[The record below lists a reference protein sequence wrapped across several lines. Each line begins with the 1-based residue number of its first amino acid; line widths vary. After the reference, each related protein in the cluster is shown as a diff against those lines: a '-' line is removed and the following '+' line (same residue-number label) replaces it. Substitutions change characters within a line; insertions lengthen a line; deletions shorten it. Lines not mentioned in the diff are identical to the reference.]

1 MASDVTM
8 PRLSDSMEEGTVLK
22 WLVEEGGEV
31 KRGEPLVEIETDKA
45 NMTYDADSDGVLVEI
60 VAQEGDTLPIGEV
73 IARIGEAGEAKSSG
87 GDEESAG
94 DEEASAE
101 GDTEGEEAEGESDAK
116 TESESDAEAESESE
130 SESDAEADGDG
141 GTRAGAEDEGE
152 SGADGEGESGAD
164 GEGESGAD
172 GEGESGADGEGE
184 SGADGE
190 GGGEADA
197 DGDADADADADGA
210 EAESDG
216 EAGDGD
222 SEAAVAGA
230 EAGGGETQAAAGT
243 ATREKPSGGNGA
255 GRVKASPVAR
265 RMARDLGVE
274 LAQLEGTGPGGRIV
288 KADVQAAAENGGG
301 AKAGAAEPADDTA
314 EPKAAEAKPEKKD
327 KPKKADAKKAEE
339 KKEPAKEPQRSE
351 AGPKGEAEIQ
361 ELTKL
366 QQTVS
371 RRMAES
377 KATAPEFSISLTVDM
392 TAAVALRERL
402 KEISDP
408 VPSFNDMVVKASASA
423 LREFPRV
430 NGAYRDGKF
439 ELYEKVNVGI
449 AVAAQDALVVPTV
462 FDADKK
468 SLGQIARDARQVIE
482 KVKEKT
488 VTPPELSGGTFTV
501 SNLGMF
507 GIEQFTAIINPPQ
520 AAILT
525 VGKLEKR
532 PAVDDKGKIVARDQM
547 VLTLVCDH
555 RILYGADG
563 AQFLARVKE
572 LLQQPLS
579 LAL

>member
-87 GDEESAG
+87 GEDEAEESG
-94 DEEASAE
+94 QEEADDGGEDEAE
-101 GDTEGEEAEGESDAK
+101 DSDKEEGAGEDEGAEEEAEEPAQ
-116 TESESDAEAESESE
+116 
-130 SESDAEADGDG
+130 AEADGDG
-141 GTRAGAEDEGE
+141 E
-152 SGADGEGESGAD
+152 
-164 GEGESGAD
+164 
-172 GEGESGADGEGE
+172 
-184 SGADGE
+184 
-190 GGGEADA
+190 
-197 DGDADADADADGA
+197 A
-210 EAESDG
+210 EAEG
-216 EAGDGD
+216 
-222 SEAAVAGA
+222 EAAVAGA
-230 EAGGGETQAAAGT
+230 EGGGGETQAAAGT
-243 ATREKPSGGNGA
+243 ATSERPSGGNGD

-274 LAQLEGTGPGGRIV
+274 LAELEGTGPGGRIV

-301 AKAGAAEPADDTA
+301 AKAEAKAEPAEPA
-314 EPKAAEAKPEKKD
+314 EEAAPAEKKE
-327 KPKKADAKKAEE
+327 KPKKREE
-339 KKEPAKEPQRSE
+339 KKEAKAEPQRGE
-351 AGPKGEAEIQ
+351 AGAKGEVEIK
-361 ELTKL
+361 ELTRL

-377 KATAPEFSISLTVDM
+377 KATAPDFSIALTVDM
-392 TAAVALRERL
+392 TPAVELRERL
-402 KEISDP
+402 KEISDS
-408 VPSFNDMVVKASASA
+408 VPSFNDMVVKAAANA

-439 ELYEKVNVGI
+439 ELYDKVNIGF

-468 SLGQIARDARQVIE
+468 SLGQIARDAREVIE

-525 VGKLEKR
+525 VGKLDKK
-532 PAVDDKGKIVARDQM
+532 PAVDDKGRVVARDQM
-547 VLTLVCDH
+547 TLTMVCDH

-563 AQFLARVKE
+563 AKFLARIKE
-572 LLQQPLS
+572 LLEQPLS

>member
-22 WLVEEGGEV
+22 WLVDEGGEV

-73 IARIGEAGEAKSSG
+73 IARIGEEGEAKSGG
-87 GDEESAG
+87 GDEESTG
-94 DEEASAE
+94 DEEEA
-101 GDTEGEEAEGESDAK
+101 GGGEEAEGEAEGGAEGEGDAD
-116 TESESDAEAESESE
+116 ESGEAEEAAGEEEGAEEAEPAKAEAEGE
-130 SESDAEADGDG
+130 AEG
-141 GTRAGAEDEGE
+141 
-152 SGADGEGESGAD
+152 GEGE
-164 GEGESGAD
+164 
-172 GEGESGADGEGE
+172 
-184 SGADGE
+184 
-190 GGGEADA
+190 
-197 DGDADADADADGA
+197 A
-210 EAESDG
+210 EAEGDAEG
-216 EAGDGD
+216 EGADAAGGD
-222 SEAAVAGA
+222 EAAVAGA
-230 EAGGGETQAAAGT
+230 EGGGGETQAGAGT
-243 ATREKPSGGNGA
+243 ATREKTSGGNGD

-274 LAQLEGTGPGGRIV
+274 LAELEGTGPGGRIV
-288 KADVQAAAENGGG
+288 KADVQAAAENGG
-301 AKAGAAEPADDTA
+301 AK
-314 EPKAAEAKPEKKD
+314 AEAKAETADEGDGAAMGKAETKE
-327 KPKKADAKKAEE
+327 KPKKAEE
-339 KKEPAKEPQRSE
+339 KEPAKEPQRGE
-351 AGPKGEAEIQ
+351 AGAKGEAEIQ
-361 ELTKL
+361 ELTRL

-377 KATAPEFSISLTVDM
+377 KATAPDFSIALTVDM
-392 TAAVALRERL
+392 TAAVELRERL
-402 KEISDP
+402 KQISDP
-408 VPSFNDMVVKASASA
+408 VPSFNDMVAKAAA
-423 LREFPRV
+423 NTLREFPRV

-439 ELYEKVNVGI
+439 ELYENVNVGI
-449 AVAAQDALVVPTV
+449 AVAAQDALVVPTL

-468 SLGQIARDARQVIE
+468 SLGQIARDARNVIE

-525 VGKLEKR
+525 VGKLEKK
-532 PAVDDKGKIVARDQM
+532 PAVDDKGKLVARDQM

-572 LLQQPLS
+572 LLEQPLS

>member
-45 NMTYDADSDGVLVEI
+45 NMTYDADSNGVLVEI

-73 IARIGEAGEAKSSG
+73 IARIGEEGEAKSSG
-87 GDEESAG
+87 GEEESSGDEAEAGAEEAGEDAGGEEDEAASDEEGAK
-94 DEEASAE
+94 EAEPAK
-101 GDTEGEEAEGESDAK
+101 AEGE
-116 TESESDAEAESESE
+116 
-130 SESDAEADGDG
+130 G
-141 GTRAGAEDEGE
+141 
-152 SGADGEGESGAD
+152 GADA
-164 GEGESGAD
+164 
-172 GEGESGADGEGE
+172 
-184 SGADGE
+184 E
-190 GGGEADA
+190 GGGDKE
-197 DGDADADADADGA
+197 
-210 EAESDG
+210 
-216 EAGDGD
+216 
-222 SEAAVAGA
+222 EAAVAGA
-230 EAGGGETQAAAGT
+230 EGGGGETQAAAGT
-243 ATREKPSGGNGA
+243 ATREKPSEGNGD

-288 KADVQAAAENGGG
+288 KADVQAAAENGGA
-301 AKAGAAEPADDTA
+301 AKAETA
-314 EPKAAEAKPEKKD
+314 EEPEGAVETKPKEAK
-327 KPKKADAKKAEE
+327 EE
-339 KKEPAKEPQRSE
+339 KKEPAKEAKRAE
-351 AGPKGEAEIQ
+351 AGAKGEAEIQ
-361 ELTKL
+361 ELTRL

-377 KATAPEFSISLTVDM
+377 KATAPDFSISLTVDM
-392 TAAVALRERL
+392 TAAVELRERL
-402 KEISDP
+402 KQISDP
-408 VPSFNDMVVKASASA
+408 VPSFNDMVVKACASA
-423 LREFPRV
+423 LREFPKV

-439 ELYEKVNVGI
+439 ELYENVNVGI
-449 AVAAQDALVVPTV
+449 AVAAQDALVVPTL
-462 FDADKK
+462 FDADEK

-525 VGKLEKR
+525 VGKLEKK
-532 PAVDDKGKIVARDQM
+532 PAVDDKGKLVARDQM

-572 LLQQPLS
+572 LLEQPLS

>member
-1 MASDVTM
+1 MADVAM
-8 PRLSDSMEEGTVLK
+8 PRLSDSMEEGTILK
-22 WLVEEGGEV
+22 WLKSDGDEV
-31 KRGEPLVEIETDKA
+31 KRGEELVEIETDKA
-45 NMTYDADSDGVLVEI
+45 NMTYEADSDGTLKI
-60 VAQEGDTLPIGEV
+60 VAKEGDTLPVGETIAQIG
-73 IARIGEAGEAKSSG
+73 AAGGSEG
-87 GDEESAG
+87 GDEA
-94 DEEASAE
+94 EEEDPQAVE
-101 GDTEGEEAEGESDAK
+101 
-116 TESESDAEAESESE
+116 ESEEEQPD
-130 SESDAEADGDG
+130 
-141 GTRAGAEDEGE
+141 ED
-152 SGADGEGESGAD
+152 D
-164 GEGESGAD
+164 
-172 GEGESGADGEGE
+172 
-184 SGADGE
+184 
-190 GGGEADA
+190 
-197 DGDADADADADGA
+197 
-210 EAESDG
+210 SDG
-216 EAGDGD
+216 EEDSGDD
-222 SEAAVAGA
+222 EEPAA
-230 EAGGGETQAAAGT
+230 EED
-243 ATREKPSGGNGA
+243 EEPSGNGKPKEAPEPAPAKAQESSGNGD

-288 KADVQAAAENGGG
+288 KADVQAAAENGG
-301 AKAGAAEPADDTA
+301 AK
-314 EPKAAEAKPEKKD
+314 AEAKAETAEQPE
-327 KPKKADAKKAEE
+327 PAEAERKAETKEEPERAEE
-339 KKEPAKEPQRSE
+339 KKEPAKEPQRGE
-351 AGPKGEAEIQ
+351 AGAKGEAEIQ
-361 ELTKL
+361 ELTRL

-392 TAAVALRERL
+392 TAAVELRERL
-402 KEISDP
+402 KQISDP
-408 VPSFNDMVVKASASA
+408 VPSFNDMVVKASANA

-439 ELYEKVNVGI
+439 ELYERVNVGI

-525 VGKLEKR
+525 VGKLAKQ
-532 PAVDDKGKIVARDQM
+532 PAVDDKGKLVARDQM
-547 VLTLVCDH
+547 TLTLVCDH

-572 LLQQPLS
+572 LLEQPLS